1 MTTAALSVDGEI
13 VGCVS
18 EERFLRQKNFE
29 GYPKNSI
36 DYLLRL
42 TNNKIDHAVL
52 VGQLNPGLCIVGRE
66 HTFSVQDHIR
76 QQNEHFYPILKIW
89 LHSLF
94 HPLYFLSKF

>member
-1 MTTAALSVDGEI
+1 MKILAIQEGHTATAALSVDGEI

-42 TNNKIDHAVL
+42 TNNKID
-52 VGQLNPGLCIVGRE
+52 
-66 HTFSVQDHIR
+66 
-76 QQNEHFYPILKIW
+76 NEESKIIKGYMTEKAN
-89 LHSLF
+89 S
-94 HPLYFLSKF
+94 SKFGAKNFYKMNLTKG